1 MSSCGCV
8 VASMGS
14 VNWSTARALC
24 RISGHFVCLRG
35 QIVDTEQTAC
45 LLVPPH
51 SLVVVELKH
60 ERLRN
65 PRTRWYAGPGGV
77 LAPALASPG
86 LEAGLG
92 SHNPKGEKPATG
104 VPHARRREAGHLS

>member
-1 MSSCGCV
+1 
-8 VASMGS
+8 MGS

-24 RISGHFVCLRG
+24 CLSGHLVCLRG
-35 QIVDTEQTAC
+35 QIVDTEQTVC

-51 SLVVVELKH
+51 PLVVVGWLKP

-65 PRTRWYAGPGGV
+65 PRTRWCAGPGGG

-104 VPHARRREAGHLS
+104 VPHARRREAEHLSHTSPIL

>member
-1 MSSCGCV
+1 
-8 VASMGS
+8 
-14 VNWSTARALC
+14 
-24 RISGHFVCLRG
+24 VCLRG

-51 SLVVVELKH
+51 PLVVVDWLQP

-65 PRTRWYAGPGGV
+65 PRTRWCAGPGGV
-77 LAPALASPG
+77 LAPVLALPG

-104 VPHARRREAGHLS
+104 VPHARRREAGQLSHTSPRLA